1 MKFILYLTFI
11 YSTFCLAIGGR
22 LITRSLRQT
31 KEAEGEESQERAKK
45 GFRRR
50 ILKWCAFTMP
60 FTLLLFFINET
71 TFLENFPIF
80 VCLNIGLFF
89 TWVLV
94 EGQLSFRPDEKI

>member
-1 MKFILYLTFI
+1 MKFILLLTFV
-11 YSTFCLAIGGR
+11 YSIVCLAIGGR

-31 KEAEGEESQERAKK
+31 KKAEGEEGQDRAKK

-50 ILKWCAFTMP
+50 ILKLWAISMP
-60 FTLLLFFINET
+60 FTLLLFFMNET

-89 TWVLV
+89 NWVLV
-94 EGQLSFRPDEKI
+94 EGHLSFRPDEKI